1 MPQLLRIDASARLSG
16 SVSRDLGDVFAAAWT
31 DRPGHAL
38 SQRDLAQAPVPH
50 IDQPTI
56 AGFFSPAEAQTPE
69 LRAATALSDTLIAEV
84 QAADVLLITTA
95 MYNFGVPSALKAW
108 IDHVVRIHRTVA
120 FDGQDF
126 TGIAHPRRAIVVAA
140 FGAGGYE
147 AGARFAA
154 ADFVT
159 PYLRHVLG
167 FIGIPSVEA
176 VVIQG
181 TNTDPA
187 GLDGAL
193 AAARV
198 RLRELAM
205 G

>member
-1 MPQLLRIDASARLSG
+1 MPHLLRIDASARLSG

-31 DRPGHAL
+31 ARPGHAL
-38 SQRDLAQAPVPH
+38 SRRDLAWAPVPH

-84 QAADVLLITTA
+84 QAADALLITTA

-120 FDGQDF
+120 FDGRDF
-126 TGIAHPRRAIVVAA
+126 AGIAHPRRAIVVAA
-140 FGAGGYE
+140 YGAGGYE

-176 VVIQG
+176 VVIQA
-181 TNTDPA
+181 TNADPA